1 MIKFNVIHWLLS
13 GIKGRLIEL
22 LPVHV
27 SMRIGI
33 YTVFLSR
40 KFLAPKA
47 KVFVDFLLDQF
58 KLVEI

>member
-1 MIKFNVIHWLLS
+1 MIKFDVIHWLLS
-13 GIKGRLIEL
+13 GIKDRLIEL

-40 KFLAPKA
+40 KIFGTQGQS
-47 KVFVDFLLDQF
+47 VCGFFIGSVQ
-58 KLVEI
+58 VG